1 MNVHIFDCDGVIT
14 DSNNLKTQGFD
25 LVGRKYFSKS
35 AHDDLMNF
43 HFDNGGKSR
52 WEKFNYVLKR
62 NNINNIDLDLLCM
75 DYSNFVEEN
84 LFKCNIVPGIKNFI
98 NSLLKEVN
106 SKNIYVVSAGEQNQV
121 RRLIEFHQLPFLQE
135 NIYGS
140 PKTKLSIFN
149 FIKKQKSKYEFFVY
163 GDSLHDAECAFDI
176 KANFVF
182 IKGFTKSSE
191 SQIKNKYPVRN
202 SFNDFRNIYFKN
214 QKIIYG

>member
-25 LVGRKYFSKS
+25 LVGRKYFNKS
-35 AHDDLMNF
+35 AHDDLMKF

-62 NNINNIDLDLLCM
+62 NDLNHIDLDLLCM
-75 DYSNFVEEN
+75 DYSNFVEQN
-84 LFKCNIVPGIKNFI
+84 LFKCNIVPGINNFI

-106 SKNIYVVSAGEQNQV
+106 IKNIYVVSAGEQNQV

-135 NIYGS
+135 NVYGS

-149 FIKKQKSKYEFFVY
+149 SIKKQKSKYEFFVY

-191 SQIKNKYPVRN
+191 VQIKDKYPVRN
-202 SFNDFRNIYFKN
+202 SINDFRNIFFEKQQLVYV
-214 QKIIYG
+214 